1 MKQLLFLSFF
11 IVAAAFTSCGSDDN
25 DEPVTPPE
33 PAPADT
39 LKQSYFE
46 RVAPESQPRMHIEG
60 DILYVCTNHGLYS
73 RDLRDAGS
81 AWQLVGFKGEPL
93 LDYAR
98 RGSDILA
105 LRYNQEGSYLLLS
118 HDGGETY
125 EDVTADIFLPNER
138 GVMRCL
144 AQHPADPNTLLVSTS
159 HQGMFRSKDFGKTWE
174 QLTDSRSSGQSFIG
188 FHPAQPSIIYDCG
201 ETGYLSPYITISY
214 DGGKTWDRYM
224 EFDMGDNC
232 IHRPA
237 FHPTNPDCWLA
248 GGEATV
254 TLSGDN
260 GHTWNRQMFI
270 YEEDYS
276 RVAYWYFSA
285 FDAEQPDTVY
295 MVGWIGPRAGVG
307 HIKIMCSTDG
317 GHTWNQPMLIEWKK
331 EDREMVNDMLQ
342 YRDRLILYTETGIYE
357 IPKADVIAQK

>member
-1 MKQLLFLSFF
+1 MKQFLFLSFF
-11 IVAAAFTSCGSDDN
+11 IVATAFISCGSDDN
-25 DEPVTPPE
+25 DDPVTPPE
-33 PAPADT
+33 PVAADT

-125 EDVTADIFLPNER
+125 EDVTADIFFPNER

-144 AQHPADPNTLLVSTS
+144 AQHPTDPNTLLVSTT
-159 HQGMFRSKDFGKTWE
+159 HQGMFLSKDFGKTWE
-174 QLTDSRSSGQSFIG
+174 QLTDSRSAGASFIG

-201 ETGYLSPYITISY
+201 ETGFFSPYVTISY

-224 EFDMGDNC
+224 EFDIGDNC

-237 FHPTNPDCWLA
+237 FHPTNPDRWLA
-248 GGEATV
+248 GCEGSV
-254 TLSGDN
+254 ILSEDK
-260 GHTWNRQMFI
+260 GHTWNGQN
-270 YEEDYS
+270 YYPEDLLRS
-276 RVAYWYFSA
+276 AYWYFSA
-285 FDAEQPDTVY
+285 FDDEHPDTVY
-295 MVGWIGPRAGVG
+295 MAGTVGDVPGSG

-317 GHTWNQPMLIEWKK
+317 GHTWNQPMTREWKK
-331 EDREMVNDMLQ
+331 DRENLNDMLQ
-342 YRDRLILYTETGIYE
+342 YHDRLILYTETGIYE